1 MPSHSTTKKRI
12 FRRLKQFRCDG
23 YGDCD
28 MVFSRSEHLARHIR
42 KHTGEKPFKCEYPSC
57 TKQFSRFD
65 NMRQHA
71 QTHQKTKN
79 KSKQSIE
86 DNSNNDKNN
95 STTTN
100 LIVHPVS
107 FETGKLGRPSTLLLP
122 PTAPSS
128 MATPRLVNDG
138 NEPVEKFSDI
148 SYMTCNSNNE
158 SGLVSPVSMSGSFE
172 EQGKQIECDQDL
184 HRLTQDELD
193 ALDALN
199 QFRQSPQ
206 AIC

>member
-1 MPSHSTTKKRI
+1 MPSQVPTKKRT

-23 YGDCD
+23 FGGCN

-71 QTHQKTKN
+71 QTHQKPKTKN
-79 KSKQSIE
+79 G
-86 DNSNNDKNN
+86 NSEEVNIQVRHSELGQQVYMEGGRVGPRQPRYSNRNTHGDEQ
-95 STTTN
+95 
-100 LIVHPVS
+100 H
-107 FETGKLGRPSTLLLP
+107 TGNMDFS
-122 PTAPSS
+122 PSS
-128 MATPRLVNDG
+128 
-138 NEPVEKFSDI
+138 SDH
-148 SYMTCNSNNE
+148 SQN
-158 SGLVSPVSMSGSFE
+158 GLVSPVSLSGSFE
-172 EQGKQIECDQDL
+172 EQQNNTKKHQAQRQQQDCSQGL
-184 HRLTQDELD
+184 DGLTQDELD

-206 AIC
+206 ATSS